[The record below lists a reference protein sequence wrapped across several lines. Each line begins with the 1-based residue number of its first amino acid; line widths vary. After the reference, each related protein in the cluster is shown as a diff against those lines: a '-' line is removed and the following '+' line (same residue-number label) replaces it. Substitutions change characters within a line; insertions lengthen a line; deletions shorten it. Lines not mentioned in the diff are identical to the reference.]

1 MSMKILILALIF
13 SKSVLASEV
22 VNKVTVSGE
31 CTLETTPDRG
41 SVIFVASY
49 LEPLAKTAISK
60 STELYEKLRTEL
72 KKSGVKNL
80 ELASTE
86 YSVQERKEWENNKA
100 VSKGFEARLG
110 LKATTTDIAAI
121 GDLMALAA
129 KVGVKETHS
138 LQITLS
144 EAKSLEEKKKC
155 LSIAAQNAKE
165 KAETLV
171 KSLGAKLGKVIQIVE
186 GGIAPPAPGPIFEKA
201 MMRADSGAG
210 APVMEGQKQTIHLS
224 VDVTFAIE

>member
-1 MSMKILILALIF
+1 MKILILALIF

-41 SVIFVASY
+41 SVTFVSSH
-49 LEPLAKTAISK
+49 LEPLAKTAITK

-72 KKSGVKNL
+72 KKTGVKNL

-110 LKATTTDIAAI
+110 LKATTTDIAAM

-144 EAKSLEEKKKC
+144 EVKSLEEKKKC

-171 KSLGAKLGKVIQIVE
+171 KSLGAKLGKVTHIVE

-201 MMRADSGAG
+201 MMRADSSAG

>member
-1 MSMKILILALIF
+1 MKILLLVLIF
-13 SKSVLASEV
+13 SKSVLASEG

-31 CTLETTPDRG
+31 CTLQITPDRG
-41 SVIFVASY
+41 SVIFVASH
-49 LEPLAKTAISK
+49 LEPLAKTAIAK
-60 STELYEKLRTEL
+60 STELYEKLRVEL

-86 YSVQERKEWENNKA
+86 YSVQERKEWENNKS

-110 LKATTTDIAAI
+110 LKATTTDVAAM

-129 KVGVKETHS
+129 MVGVKETHS
-138 LQITLS
+138 MQITLS
-144 EAKSLEEKKKC
+144 ESKSLEEKKKC
-155 LSIAAQNAKE
+155 LNIAAQNAKE

-171 KSLGAKLGKVIQIVE
+171 KSLGAKLGKVIQIIE
-186 GGIAPPAPGPIFEKA
+186 SGAIQPPSPGPVFEKA
-201 MMRADSGAG
+201 MMRADAGSGA
-210 APVMEGQKQTIHLS
+210 PMIEGRKQVIHLS